1 MDAASIATTR
11 SAKERSRRAAGLD
24 SFRALFV
31 LPDPRSGGFQASIRG
46 HQLPLADPDS
56 RHELAPTPND
66 LLITSIASA
75 LAWTARRFLRGH
87 ELDEYVSVTAHS
99 RTQQESSY
107 LCELTL
113 VVSVSEACALEVDAL
128 TTALEREL
136 DARAHGM
143 QLNVH
148 VHVDELRPLLA
159 EAEASRPAPRSDD
172 REARQHAATALGWA
186 PRLVAE

>member
-11 SAKERSRRAAGLD
+11 SAKEPSRRAAGLD
-24 SFRALFV
+24 SYRALFV
-31 LPDPRSGGFQASIRG
+31 LPDPRSGGFQANIRG

-56 RHELAPTPND
+56 RHELAPTPSD

-99 RTQQESSY
+99 RTQQGSSY
-107 LCELTL
+107 PRELAL
-113 VVSVSEACALEVDAL
+113 VVSVSEACALEVEAL

-143 QLNVH
+143 QLTVR

-159 EAEASRPAPRSDD
+159 EAEASRPVPRGDG
-172 REARQHAATALGWA
+172 REVRQRTAQHWVGT
-186 PRLVAE
+186 PSGR